1 MRLINN
7 ITGVGINRRGI
18 TGDPR
23 AIPGTVEYEAN
34 LKAVR
39 QKFGSDPRYVPGTP
53 QYEAE
58 LKAIKA
64 IQNSAAAV
72 PVAVET
78 PAPVQTVETW
88 RGINKKWIYFAAGAV
103 AFWLLWGRR

>member
-1 MRLINN
+1 MRRIFPN
-7 ITGVGINRRGI
+7 GAI

-23 AIPGTVEYEAN
+23 
-34 LKAVR
+34 
-39 QKFGSDPRYVPGTP
+39 FVPGTP
-53 QYEAE
+53 QYEAD
-58 LKAIKA
+58 LKAVKQIQET
-64 IQNSAAAV
+64 QNSAAAV

-78 PAPVQTVETW
+78 PAAVHDVETW

>member
-1 MRLINN
+1 MLSDKIKAVVNTRPTTGPRAIVDYSPS
-7 ITGVGINRRGI
+7 ITSPRAYNGI
-18 TGDPR
+18 TGDPWS
-23 AIPGTVEYEAN
+23 IPGTAENEA
-34 LKAVR
+34 
-39 QKFGSDPRYVPGTP
+39 Y
-53 QYEAE
+53 
-58 LKAIKA
+58 IKDIREKYG

>member
-1 MRLINN
+1 MRTNFIKSA
-7 ITGVGINRRGI
+7 ITGVPRTSMDKFG
-18 TGDPR
+18 TDPR
-23 AIPGTVEYEAN
+23 
-34 LKAVR
+34 
-39 QKFGSDPRYVPGTP
+39 FVPGTP

-58 LKAIKA
+58 FKAVKE

>member
-1 MRLINN
+1 MNPTLNKN
-7 ITGVGINRRGI
+7 ITGIGFNRGGI

-23 AIPGTVEYEAN
+23 AIPGTVEYDA
-34 LKAVR
+34 
-39 QKFGSDPRYVPGTP
+39 T
-53 QYEAE
+53 
-58 LKAIKA
+58 IKA
-64 IQNSAAAV
+64 IRQKYGIQNSAAVEAAAV